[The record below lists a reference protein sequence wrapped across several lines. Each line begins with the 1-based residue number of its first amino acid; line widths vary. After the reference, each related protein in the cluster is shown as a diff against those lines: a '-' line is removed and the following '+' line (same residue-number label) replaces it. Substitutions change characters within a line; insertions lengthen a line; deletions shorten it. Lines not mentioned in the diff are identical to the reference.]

1 MSRFIN
7 RSMTWLLVLL
17 LVSPVP
23 PPVAGQTAEA
33 TFKPEEIE
41 QLVAP
46 IALYPDSLV
55 SQILMASTYPLEVV
69 EADRWVKQN
78 KNQKGDAFAAA
89 LEKQSWDPS
98 VKSLANFPQVL
109 SMMSEKLELTQKLG
123 DMFIAQQKDVLDAV
137 QRLRAKA
144 QESGNLK
151 TTHRAK
157 SHRREKKLS
166 RSSRP
171 IRRWFMFLLTTQQ

>member
-23 PPVAGQTAEA
+23 PPAAGQTAEA

-89 LEKQSWDPS
+89 LEKQDLGSQRKVTD
-98 VKSLANFPQVL
+98 KFPR
-109 SMMSEKLELTQKLG
+109 KCY
-123 DMFIAQQKDVLDAV
+123 
-137 QRLRAKA
+137 R
-144 QESGNLK
+144 
-151 TTHRAK
+151 
-157 SHRREKKLS
+157 
-166 RSSRP
+166 
-171 IRRWFMFLLTTQQ
+171 